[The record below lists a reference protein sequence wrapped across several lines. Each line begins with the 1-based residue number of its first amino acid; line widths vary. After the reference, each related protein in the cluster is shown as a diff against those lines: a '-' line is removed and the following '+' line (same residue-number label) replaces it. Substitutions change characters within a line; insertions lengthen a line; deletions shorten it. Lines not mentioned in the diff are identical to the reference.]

1 MKEYQIGDEVEF
13 LVIECHRC
21 KTKKPLFTEDSFFF
35 IVPFGQPEGLVCSDC
50 TVSEE
55 ERLLS
60 AVEII
65 SIIGDEPLGPPRQ
78 GAFKPLP
85 KEGDS
90 VSSEDSPFWT
100 SAGET
105 ILETMAGWH
114 GKVLKFTIGSEKHK
128 GLWVKPIW
136 EGSKVKGLQLAG
148 DTPSKG
154 LELDIYQTRRL
165 SQFGFVEEGRSNK
178 IWSLS
183 FQEHEMGVANATAV
197 ITYVLRHGY
206 LLDVNEVT
214 SLTPTLDVD
223 FSDPEYQHLRSKG

>member
-13 LVIECHRC
+13 LMVECHRC
-21 KTKKPLFTEDSFFF
+21 KTEKPLLSDDSFFF
-35 IVPFGQPEGLVCSDC
+35 VVNFGEPEGLACSEC
-50 TVSEE
+50 AVSAQD
-55 ERLLS
+55 RLLP
-60 AVEII
+60 ALEII
-65 SIIGDEPLGPPRQ
+65 SLINDEPLDPPIK
-78 GAFKPLP
+78 GAFCPLP
-85 KEGDS
+85 KEGAEGPP
-90 VSSEDSPFWT
+90 EDSPFWT
-100 SAGET
+100 TAAET
-105 ILETMAGWH
+105 ILETMATWH

-136 EGSKVKGLQLAG
+136 EGSKVQGLQLAG

-165 SQFGFVEEGRSNK
+165 SQFGFVEEGRTNK